1 MADDPRDAEDT
12 RNELGGN
19 RADTGTGGDDLMRDD
34 RSGDD
39 PDEHV
44 ELHGDQNGDGG
55 IPNEQ
60 LGSVHYGNQVNNPQG
75 EDQRQFRQRNAGDQ
89 RAEETTQADATEKQI
104 KAEAE
109 RVELENNIDT
119 VGEGAETAGGSSGN
133 DPVSLRS
140 NDAGGAD
147 NPQPVSTPDTT
158 IVPGAREGG
167 GGRSGQILKLI
178 LRPGP
183 HRHQR
188 LLLRRLMSVR
198 RLPPNWTRFWNSKP
212 GTRCQK
218 SPTHQAFLP
227 RMLPV
232 TKTVR
237 SRLMSLPLFVTL
249 MAAMKPFRSRFPAC
263 LMGRFY
269 RPARI
274 TAMAHGH

>member
-140 NDAGGAD
+140 NDHTGGEL
-147 NPQPVSTPDTT
+147 QW
-158 IVPGAREGG
+158 
-167 GGRSGQILKLI
+167 QL
-178 LRPGP
+178 
-183 HRHQR
+183 
-188 LLLRRLMSVR
+188 
-198 RLPPNWTRFWNSKP
+198 
-212 GTRCQK
+212 
-218 SPTHQAFLP
+218 
-227 RMLPV
+227 
-232 TKTVR
+232 
-237 SRLMSLPLFVTL
+237 
-249 MAAMKPFRSRFPAC
+249 
-263 LMGRFY
+263 
-269 RPARI
+269 
-274 TAMAHGH
+274 